1 MSDYTWDQ
9 LMAYAQPGET
19 FTEGLEKDIAVL
31 TARIEDAQ
39 RRAVNAADTPAAD
52 APAADAPSADAPV
65 DESVTDEGVTD
76 KSVTGE
82 GVDANGSPVT
92 DASVLDAPDPKSER
106 K

>member
-39 RRAVNAADTPAAD
+39 RRAANAADVPAADASAAD
-52 APAADAPSADAPV
+52 APAAD
-65 DESVTDEGVTD
+65 EGVTD
-76 KSVTGE
+76 ES
-82 GVDANGSPVT
+82 VDANGSPVT
-92 DASVLDAPDPKSER
+92 DAPASDAPASDAPAPKSKR

>member
-52 APAADAPSADAPV
+52 APAAD
-65 DESVTDEGVTD
+65 EGVTD
-76 KSVTGE
+76 KSVTGEGVTGE

-92 DASVLDAPDPKSER
+92 DASALDAPDPKSES

>member
-52 APAADAPSADAPV
+52 APAAD
-65 DESVTDEGVTD
+65 EGVTD

-92 DASVLDAPDPKSER
+92 DASALDAPDPKSES

>member
-52 APAADAPSADAPV
+52 APAADAPV